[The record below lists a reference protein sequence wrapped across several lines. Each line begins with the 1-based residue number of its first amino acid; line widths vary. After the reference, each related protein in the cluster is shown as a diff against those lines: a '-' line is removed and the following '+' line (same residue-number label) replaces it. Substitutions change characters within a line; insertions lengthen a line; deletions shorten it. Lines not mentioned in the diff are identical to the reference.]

1 MWANRKRRTQWV
13 KVFCSGC
20 SAGST
25 SVALSQFIVLK
36 RKGQWAVKSND
47 QERSCS
53 SQLEAIHAAIQL
65 ANECGKNGKASVVL
79 LQAAKNQFETI
90 WTYGESPFPPAK
102 SDLPPLSEAS

>member
-1 MWANRKRRTQWV
+1 MIE
-13 KVFCSGC
+13 F
-20 SAGST
+20 
-25 SVALSQFIVLK
+25 VAKNYV
-36 RKGQWAVKSND
+36 A
-47 QERSCS
+47 
-53 SQLEAIHAAIQL
+53 L

>member
-1 MWANRKRRTQWV
+1 M
-13 KVFCSGC
+13 
-20 SAGST
+20 
-25 SVALSQFIVLK
+25 ALSQFIVLK
-36 RKGQWAVKSND
+36 RKGQWVVKSND

-53 SQLEAIHAAIQL
+53 SQLDAIHAAIEL

>member
-1 MWANRKRRTQWV
+1 
-13 KVFCSGC
+13 
-20 SAGST
+20 
-25 SVALSQFIVLK
+25 VALSQFIVLK

-65 ANECGKNGKASVVL
+65 ANECGK
-79 LQAAKNQFETI
+79 TI

-102 SDLPPLSEAS
+102 SDLPPLWEAS

>member
-1 MWANRKRRTQWV
+1 M
-13 KVFCSGC
+13 
-20 SAGST
+20 
-25 SVALSQFIVLK
+25 ALSQFIVLK

-53 SQLEAIHAAIQL
+53 SQLDAIHAAIEL
-65 ANECGKNGKASVVL
+65 ANECGKNGRASVVL

-102 SDLPPLSEAS
+102 SDLRRRTEKRRRVRASSVSEP